1 MNTPAAKDLEH
12 MRHAIRLSDDAQR
25 RGNPPFGAVLVA
37 PDGAILATGENSI
50 VTTNDLTAHAEMNA
64 LRAACGRFS
73 AQQIA
78 AATMY
83 ASGEPC
89 PMCSGA
95 MMRLGMRRVLF
106 AMPTGKASPYMPKT
120 AGAMPGTVNCRDVLA
135 LAPQKIE
142 VLGPM
147 LEDEA
152 KVAFEAFARRS
163 AG

>member
-1 MNTPAAKDLEH
+1 MGTPNAKDLDH
-12 MRHAIRLSDDAQR
+12 MRHAIRLSIEAQR
-25 RGNPPFGAVLVA
+25 RGNPPFGAVLVS
-37 PDGAILATGENSI
+37 PEGAVLATGENSI
-50 VTTNDLTAHAEMNA
+50 VTTRDLTAHAEMNA
-64 LRAACGRFS
+64 LRAASGS
-73 AQQIA
+73 LTAQQIA

-95 MMRLGMRRVLF
+95 MMRLGLRRVLF
-106 AMPTGKASPYMPKT
+106 GMPTGRAAPYMPSS

-135 LAPQKIE
+135 LAPQTIE

-152 KVAFEAFARRS
+152 RVPFEAYAKRS